1 MPLSPESLAAY
12 LTPFVPRD
20 YRFLFESEVLE
31 PADLVTIGSALAWM
45 QAGQHDELVGWYR
58 ALGDV
63 LFERFSLGALPQR
76 RALRELTSGSE
87 LLRALG
93 IVGSPDWDDALGRS
107 WWMRGLLLGL
117 PEVGSGA
124 LAGNPY
130 QLTLDRSRMPVEL
143 HPLASVVADE
153 LSAHVRS
160 ANALARKLDRAI
172 VALWGCPVE
181 RLDQRVT
188 VAELVVG
195 GLELQ
200 IFEP

>member
-1 MPLSPESLAAY
+1 MSLIPDSLTAS

-20 YRFLFESEVLE
+20 YRYLFESEVLE

-45 QAGQHDELVGWYR
+45 HAGQHEELAGWYR
-58 ALGDV
+58 SLGDV
-63 LFERFSLGALPQR
+63 LFERFGLGALPQR
-76 RALRELTSGSE
+76 RAIQELTSGLE

-93 IVGSPDWDDALGRS
+93 IVVEPDWDDALGRS
-107 WWMRGLLLGL
+107 WWMRSRMLGL

-124 LAGNPY
+124 LAGDPY

-143 HPLASVVADE
+143 HPLASVVAEE
-153 LSAHVRS
+153 LSAHARS

-188 VAELVVG
+188 VAELVTG

-200 IFEP
+200 TFEP